1 MDHRQWRPTPPP
13 NICPTCSLS
22 HFPFCPAPP
31 PPPYHHPHQTP
42 LSYAPA
48 NPNFQN
54 FKRPRIHDNNTHPV
68 NFSDDQRRLQLI
80 RDHGTNPSLPYTHA
94 PHQSQHT
101 QNAFH
106 PNDAVPSHH
115 PHNAQFRSSPHP
127 LHPYPDP
134 SQRFLDVSPAPYH
147 HSHAPH
153 VGMQP
158 PPPHVNFP
166 SHEGNHHNQHK
177 LNGSVGHY
185 PYPYPA
191 GNYSNGSCDNNMEAS
206 RFLRVHPQP
215 PLPSSPPPPLPM
227 EPSMNQFKTYF
238 SPPKKPASLFPVQ
251 LSSSPSSYSQVPEPH
266 SLPQPYHPTGFPS
279 EEPSKQYLGDS
290 QPFSLNQFSADRPKF
305 IDASHL
311 FRHPH
316 RTSRP
321 DHFVIIFRGLP
332 GSGKSYLAKM
342 LRDLEVEN
350 GGDAPRI
357 HSMDDYFMTEVE
369 KVEDSEA
376 TKSSSSGRNKK
387 PVTKKVMEYCY
398 EPEMEEAYRSS
409 MLKAFKKTVEEG
421 VFTLIIVDDRNLRVA
436 DFAQFWAT
444 AKDHDFPFCYY
455 FWPLALAGIV
465 VHMEHSSG
473 GRELTIFWGDSPTFL
488 PYCKF
493 NLTVHSFGSHLMNT
507 YFIPKYMHELKRRY
521 MRSRSGY
528 EVYILEATYKDP
540 VVRLTGCA
548 ARNVHGFTQEDIEKM
563 SKQWEE
569 APPLYLQLDVK
580 SLFHGDDLKESRIQE
595 VDMDMEDD
603 MGDELPPVQGRE
615 PEKVVDPAVGE
626 DASRS
631 CNFDVPNLAKITTVD
646 TLFVKFF
653 FRLGLLEKAGKK
665 WDAEGEHPTEVRELG
680 KSKWSED
687 FSEDD
692 IGQTEGM
699 KGNINALSGLI
710 HQYGKERKSVHWGDQ
725 GLNVRHE
732 VLYGKDGG
740 MSYQLI
746 GGGKTGFSIGA
757 ARKVNALSIVIGPG
771 AGYNL
776 LKNFSPRILE
786 LFHGEDP
793 KSNPLPEEDS
803 PSRNSVESKKHSIFQ
818 ERIRAERES
827 FKAVFDRRRHRIG
840 GLDVEED

>member
-1 MDHRQWRPTPPP
+1 MDNRQWRPTPPS

-80 RDHGTNPSLPYTHA
+80 RDHGTNPSLTHTHA

-106 PNDAVPSHH
+106 PHDAVPSHH

-127 LHPYPDP
+127 LHPYPEP
-134 SQRFLDVSPAPYH
+134 SQRFPDVSPAPYH

-166 SHEGNHHNQHK
+166 SHEANHHNQHN

-206 RFLRVHPQP
+206 RFFRGHPQP

-227 EPSMNQFKTYF
+227 EPSMNQFNTYF
-238 SPPKKPASLFPVQ
+238 SPSKKPASLFPVQ

-376 TKSSSSGRNKK
+376 SKSSSSGRNKK

-444 AKDHDFPFCYY
+444 AK
-455 FWPLALAGIV
+455 
-465 VHMEHSSG
+465 
-473 GRELTIFWGDSPTFL
+473 
-488 PYCKF
+488 
-493 NLTVHSFGSHLMNT
+493 
-507 YFIPKYMHELKRRY
+507 
-521 MRSRSGY
+521 RSGY

-540 VVRLTGCA
+540 VGCA

-569 APPLYLQLDVK
+569 APSLYLQLDVK

-603 MGDELPPVQGRE
+603 IGDVLPPVQGRE
-615 PEKVVDPAVGE
+615 AEKVVDPAVGE
-626 DASRS
+626 DAS
-631 CNFDVPNLAKITTVD
+631 F
-646 TLFVKFF
+646 
-653 FRLGLLEKAGKK
+653 LEKAGKK

-725 GLNVRHE
+725 G
-732 VLYGKDGG
+732 
-740 MSYQLI
+740 
-746 GGGKTGFSIGA
+746 GKTGFSIGA

-776 LKNFSPRILE
+776 
-786 LFHGEDP
+786 

>member
-1 MDHRQWRPTPPP
+1 MDNRQWRPTPPS

-80 RDHGTNPSLPYTHA
+80 RDHGTNPSLTHTHA

-106 PNDAVPSHH
+106 PHDAVPSHH

-127 LHPYPDP
+127 LHPYPEP
-134 SQRFLDVSPAPYH
+134 SQRFPDVSPAPYH

-166 SHEGNHHNQHK
+166 SHEANHHNQHN

-206 RFLRVHPQP
+206 RFFRGHPQP

-227 EPSMNQFKTYF
+227 EPSMNQFNTYF
-238 SPPKKPASLFPVQ
+238 SPSKKPASLFPVQ

-369 KVEDSEA
+369 DSEA
-376 TKSSSSGRNKK
+376 SKSSSSGRNKK

-444 AKDHDFPFCYY
+444 AK
-455 FWPLALAGIV
+455 
-465 VHMEHSSG
+465 
-473 GRELTIFWGDSPTFL
+473 
-488 PYCKF
+488 
-493 NLTVHSFGSHLMNT
+493 
-507 YFIPKYMHELKRRY
+507 
-521 MRSRSGY
+521 RSGY

-540 VVRLTGCA
+540 VGCA

-569 APPLYLQLDVK
+569 APSLYLQLDVK

-603 MGDELPPVQGRE
+603 IGDVLPPVQGRE
-615 PEKVVDPAVGE
+615 AEKVVDPAVGE
-626 DASRS
+626 DAS
-631 CNFDVPNLAKITTVD
+631 F
-646 TLFVKFF
+646 
-653 FRLGLLEKAGKK
+653 LEKAGKK

-725 GLNVRHE
+725 G
-732 VLYGKDGG
+732 
-740 MSYQLI
+740 
-746 GGGKTGFSIGA
+746 GKTGFSIGA

-776 LKNFSPRILE
+776 
-786 LFHGEDP
+786 

>member
-1 MDHRQWRPTPPP
+1 MDNRQWRPTPSP
-13 NICPTCSLS
+13 NLCPTCSLT

-31 PPPYHHPHQTP
+31 PPPPPPYHSHPFPPDHPHQSP

-48 NPNFQN
+48 NPNFPN
-54 FKRPRIHDNNTHPV
+54 FKRPRIHDDNNNPV

-80 RDHGTNPSLPYTHA
+80 RDHGTNPSLPHTHA

-101 QNAFH
+101 QNAFPPH
-106 PNDAVPSHH
+106 DAVPPHH
-115 PHNAQFRSSPHP
+115 LHNAQFRSSPHP
-127 LHPYPDP
+127 FHPYSDP
-134 SQRFLDVSPAPYH
+134 SQRFPDVSPATYH

-153 VGMQP
+153 VGMPP

-166 SHEGNHHNQHK
+166 EGNHHNQHN
-177 LNGSVGHY
+177 LNGGVGHY

-191 GNYSNGSCDNNMEAS
+191 GNNNNGSCDNNMEAS
-206 RFLRVHPQP
+206 RFFRGHPQP

-227 EPSMNQFKTYF
+227 EPSMNQLKTYF
-238 SPPKKPASLFPVQ
+238 SPPKKPASLFPVH
-251 LSSSPSSYSQVPEPH
+251 LSSSPSSYSQVSEPH
-266 SLPQPYHPTGFPS
+266 SLPQPYHPAGFPS
-279 EEPSKQYLGDS
+279 EEPSKQYSGDS
-290 QPFSLNQFSADRPKF
+290 QPFSLNQFSAVRPKF

-316 RTSRP
+316 RASRP

-369 KVEDSEA
+369 DSEA
-376 TKSSSSGRNKK
+376 SKSSSSGRNKK

-421 VFTLIIVDDRNLRVA
+421 VFTFIIVDDRNLRVA

-444 AKDHDFPFCYY
+444 AK
-455 FWPLALAGIV
+455 
-465 VHMEHSSG
+465 
-473 GRELTIFWGDSPTFL
+473 
-488 PYCKF
+488 
-493 NLTVHSFGSHLMNT
+493 
-507 YFIPKYMHELKRRY
+507 
-521 MRSRSGY
+521 RSGY

-540 VVRLTGCA
+540 VGCA

-569 APPLYLQLDVK
+569 ASALYLQLDVK
-580 SLFHGDDLKESRIQE
+580 SLFHGDDLKESRILE

-603 MGDELPPVQGRE
+603 DLGDVLPPVQGRE
-615 PEKVVDPAVGE
+615 AGKVVDPIVGE
-626 DASRS
+626 DAS
-631 CNFDVPNLAKITTVD
+631 FLK
-646 TLFVKFF
+646 
-653 FRLGLLEKAGKK
+653 KAGKN

-687 FSEDD
+687 FGEDD

-725 GLNVRHE
+725 G
-732 VLYGKDGG
+732 
-740 MSYQLI
+740 
-746 GGGKTGFSIGA
+746 GKTGFSIGA

-771 AGYNL
+771 TGYNL
-776 LKNFSPRILE
+776 
-786 LFHGEDP
+786 
-793 KSNPLPEEDS
+793 KSNPLPEEDI

>member
-13 NICPTCSLS
+13 NLCPTCSLS

-31 PPPYHHPHQTP
+31 PPPYHHPHQPP
-42 LSYAPA
+42 LPYASA

-54 FKRPRIHDNNTHPV
+54 FKRPRIHDNNTHPL

-80 RDHGTNPSLPYTHA
+80 RDHGTNPSLP
-94 PHQSQHT
+94 HT

-106 PNDAVPSHH
+106 PHDAVPPHH
-115 PHNAQFRSSPHP
+115 RHNAQFRSSPHP
-127 LHPYPDP
+127 FHPYPDP
-134 SQRFLDVSPAPYH
+134 SQCFPDVSPAPYH

-153 VGMQP
+153 VGMQPP

-177 LNGSVGHY
+177 LNGRVGHY

-191 GNYSNGSCDNNMEAS
+191 GNNSNGSSDNNMEAS
-206 RFLRVHPQP
+206 RFLRGHPQP

-227 EPSMNQFKTYF
+227 EPSMNQYKTYF

-251 LSSSPSSYSQVPEPH
+251 LSSSPSSFSQVPEPH

-279 EEPSKQYLGDS
+279 EEPSKHYLGDS

-305 IDASHL
+305 IDAANL

-316 RTSRP
+316 RASRP

-369 KVEDSEA
+369 DSEA
-376 TKSSSSGRNKK
+376 SKSSSSGRNKK

-421 VFTLIIVDDRNLRVA
+421 VFTFIIVDDRNLRVA

-444 AKDHDFPFCYY
+444 AK
-455 FWPLALAGIV
+455 
-465 VHMEHSSG
+465 
-473 GRELTIFWGDSPTFL
+473 
-488 PYCKF
+488 
-493 NLTVHSFGSHLMNT
+493 
-507 YFIPKYMHELKRRY
+507 
-521 MRSRSGY
+521 RSGY

-540 VVRLTGCA
+540 VGCA

-569 APPLYLQLDVK
+569 APSLYLQLDVK

-603 MGDELPPVQGRE
+603 MGDVLPPVQGRE
-615 PEKVVDPAVGE
+615 AEKVVDPTVEE
-626 DASRS
+626 DAS
-631 CNFDVPNLAKITTVD
+631 F
-646 TLFVKFF
+646 
-653 FRLGLLEKAGKK
+653 LEKTGKK

-725 GLNVRHE
+725 G
-732 VLYGKDGG
+732 
-740 MSYQLI
+740 
-746 GGGKTGFSIGA
+746 GKTGFSIGA

-776 LKNFSPRILE
+776 
-786 LFHGEDP
+786 